1 MTAGM
6 AGPLA
11 ALVAGLVT
19 SLHCSG
25 MCGPLACAACV
36 KSNGGGSFSAAA
48 LYHGSRVVSYGV
60 LGFLAGWI
68 GREVSDVLLLGTARW
83 LTWAFVVFF
92 VVVATGLDK
101 RMRIPLAGAWMAR
114 CLGSQDTAPVRATIL
129 GALTPFIPCGP
140 LYMIVAAAALSGSAL
155 SGATVLVAFA
165 AGTIPLMFALQS
177 QYFRI
182 GSRLSPLALDRVR
195 RVLAAVSVGLLLY
208 RGTSGPTLLCQ

>member
-1 MTAGM
+1 MTSGV

-36 KSNGGGSFSAAA
+36 KSNGAGSLTAAA
-48 LYHGSRVVSYGV
+48 FYHGSRIISYGV
-60 LGFLAGWI
+60 VGLLAGWI
-68 GREVSDVLLLGTARW
+68 GRAVSDVLLLGTARW

-101 RMRIPLAGAWMAR
+101 RMRIPLAGAWMAK

-165 AGTIPLMFALQS
+165 AGTVPLMFALQS
-177 QYFRI
+177 QYFRF

-208 RGTSGPTLLCQ
+208 RGASDPTILCQ